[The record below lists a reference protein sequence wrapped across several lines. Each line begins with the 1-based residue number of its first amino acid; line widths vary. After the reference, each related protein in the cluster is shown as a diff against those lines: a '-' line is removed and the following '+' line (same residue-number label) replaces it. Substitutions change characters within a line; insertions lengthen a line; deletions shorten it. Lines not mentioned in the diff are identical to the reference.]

1 MTNNRFDLMYVS
13 CGSFWKNACIKP
25 YQHHDILLK
34 YVNRILPLNIHIAL
48 PMSGE
53 TYFKDLLNTGN
64 QSKVMSTWQELPYK
78 VYPKLYDGPIDG
90 MLING
95 NGSTWDYVLP
105 DGTEISAKEAC
116 DYLVEKA
123 IYCKDNNL
131 PVILF
136 DPDNF
141 VNFMDGKNDEASTE
155 DTNYTYRIYNELKDY
170 DKFTLASPFEYG
182 TSVHHKSE
190 IFIPFTLDKEI
201 NTEIKK
207 FSERNYFTKY
217 VGSNYHRDHFVE
229 YFNKCS
235 KYGNVQVVGSGWSKY
250 KKQYPNINWKFKFPL
265 TTEKVYD
272 YYSDSKFA
280 LYGTTKDFS
289 KHGHYTLRI
298 REFYEAGVF
307 VIPENLD
314 YMVNSICLE
323 GDHKFTIDDIME
335 NRLNNYF
342 SSELI
347 NRIDDLYEKLVKEQ
361 RQKLIKKFDAEQ
373 YARKV
378 VELLNG

>member
-1 MTNNRFDLMYVS
+1 MDNKRFNLMYVS
-13 CGSFWKNACIKP
+13 CASFWKNACIKP
-25 YQHHDILLK
+25 FQHHDILLK
-34 YVNRILPLNIHIAL
+34 YINRMLPLNIHIAL
-48 PMSGE
+48 PMSGD
-53 TYFKDLLNTGN
+53 TYFKDLLETGN
-64 QSKVMSTWQELPYK
+64 QKRVMSTWQELPYK
-78 VYPKLYDGPIDG
+78 VYPTLYDGPIDG

-95 NGSTWDYVLP
+95 NGSTWDYTLP

-123 IYCKDNNL
+123 IYCKENNL
-131 PVILF
+131 PVILY

-141 VNFMDGKNDEASTE
+141 VNFMDGKNDNVSTE

-170 DKFTLASPFEYG
+170 DRFTLASPFEFG

-201 NTEIKK
+201 KTEIKDYD
-207 FSERNYFTKY
+207 ERSYFTKY
-217 VGSNYHRDHFVE
+217 CGSNYHRDHFVD

-235 KYGNVQVVGSGWSKY
+235 KYGKVQVVGSGWSKY
-250 KKQYPNINWKFKFPL
+250 KVENDNIEWKFKFPL

-272 YYSDSKFA
+272 YYSDAKIA

-298 REFYEAGVF
+298 REFYEAGIF

-314 YMVNSICLE
+314 YMINSICL
-323 GDHKFTIDDIME
+323 DNYKVTTDDLDNLDI
-335 NRLNNYF
+335 NYIRNNYK
-342 SSELI
+342 S
-347 NRIDDLYEKLVKEQ
+347 LVSEQ
-361 RQKLIKKFDAEQ
+361 REKLIKKFDAEQ